1 MVSPIIL
8 FAFNRLEAVRRTV
21 ESLLQNTEAADSD
34 LYVFVDGP
42 RDCVPADRDK
52 VGAVQEYVKTIQ
64 GFKQVTCT
72 FAEKNKGLGASV
84 IAGVT
89 QVIKQYGRAIV
100 VEDDLYCGKNFLAYM
115 NQGLERYAGNKEV
128 FSVCGYTNKVTR
140 PEGYSYDA
148 YACVRS
154 SSWGWGTWSDR
165 WETVDWSLENWA
177 ACEARAKDFNHWGGS
192 DCFGMLRKW
201 HEGKNQSWAIRF
213 SYSQFV
219 QGKVAIF
226 PMVSKVINEGFNNQG
241 TNCHGWSRFKS
252 DFDASDNKVF
262 QWPDE
267 ITIHP
272 SLLHEALSYHTIRER
287 LYSRVMNLFYRSSAD
302 NRSSLT
308 VNDSVIEPRMR
319 SLDNCQSADI
329 ELADTNLNRSTLISV
344 VIPLYNK
351 EASIATALDSVLAQT
366 YQDFEVVVVDDGST
380 DDGAAVV
387 EEYTD
392 PRIRLIRQANA
403 GVSAARNKG
412 IAEAKGEYVAFLDA
426 DDQWMP
432 VFLEEIVA
440 LQREFP
446 ECRAQ
451 ATSYVINTRGEKSS
465 ITLRKI
471 PFQGERGV
479 LSNYFEVASCSH
491 PPVCSICVCI
501 ERKLLQEIG
510 GFPLGIKSGEDLL
523 TWARIAV
530 RTDWAYSLR
539 PLAQYNVEALLVD
552 ENPGRL
558 HDKGEVVSGELI
570 ALSGEIE
577 PSRRGE
583 MKKYISH
590 WYKMCTSVYMR
601 LGEIKNT
608 WRYGCKS
615 LRYNIGNY
623 KVYLMMLM
631 VLLPSK
637 MQKSI
642 KKKYVGKKKGKL
654 LFFTSDYKIGQSSLL
669 TDQLMAL
676 HKSELEFVAVSGE
689 NEQEKGLKERIE
701 DIGIDVRRI
710 EGLDVHANF
719 MGLARQITD
728 IVRKEDIRCVHVQNN
743 WQILLVVFVKFILLR
758 RFGLKIVYT
767 LHGFRHNSPVKS
779 VIARIIIGAVLL
791 LFANRVICMSTYLK
805 RKFYFLGRKAVLI
818 PLGIS
823 DEYFLPEHPQLPD
836 NGLQMVFPAQFRY
849 GKNQDLIIRA
859 FARHIQNNGD
869 TESHLYLPGMG
880 ELSEEMKELTMNLG
894 IADRVSFPGF
904 CSKQEVLQ
912 LYLKCNIG
920 IVASNSETFGQ
931 SIVEP
936 FVLGRCVVSTHVG
949 IADDILVD
957 GENGY
962 FFASEDELVVVF
974 ERLYRNQALI
984 GKAGNINYSKR
995 QMFAWDKV
1003 TERYVELINEMF

>member
-1 MVSPIIL
+1 MYSPIIL

-42 RDCVPADRDK
+42 RDHVPTDRDK
-52 VGAVQEYVKTIQ
+52 VGTVQEYVKTIQ

-89 QVIKQYGRAIV
+89 QVIKQYRRAIV

-115 NQGLERYAGNKEV
+115 NQGLERYAENKEV

-140 PEGYSYDA
+140 PGGYSYDA

-165 WETVDWSLENWA
+165 WESVDWTLDDWV
-177 ACEARAKDFNHWGGS
+177 ACEAQAKAFNRWGGS

-226 PMVSKVINEGFNNQG
+226 PMVSKVANEGFDGQG

-252 DFDASDNKVF
+252 DFDASDNKIF

-267 ITIHP
+267 MAIHP
-272 SLLHEALSYHTIRER
+272 RLLHEALSYHTIWER
-287 LYSRVMNLFYRSSAD
+287 LYSRVMNLFYRPSSHV
-302 NRSSLT
+302 NRSTLT
-308 VNDSVIEPRMR
+308 IPHST
-319 SLDNCQSADI
+319 LT
-329 ELADTNLNRSTLISV
+329 LAPSGVDLRFNIQHSTLISV

-351 EASIATALDSVLAQT
+351 KDSIASALDSVLAQT

-380 DDGAAVV
+380 DEGATVV
-387 EEYTD
+387 ERYAD

-432 VFLEEIVA
+432 EFLAEIVA
-440 LQREFP
+440 LQKEFS

-451 ATSYVINTRGEKSS
+451 ATSYVINTRGEKS
-465 ITLRKI
+465 IIELHKI
-471 PFQGERGV
+471 PFVGERGV
-479 LSNYFEVASCSH
+479 LNNYFEVASCSH
-491 PPVCSICVCI
+491 PPVWTSALCI
-501 ERKLLQEIG
+501 ERKLLLEIG
-510 GFPLGIKSGEDLL
+510 GFPLGITSGEDLL

-530 RTDWAYSLR
+530 HTHWAYSRR

-552 ENPGRL
+552 EKPGRL
-558 HDKGEVVSGELI
+558 HDKGEVVSSELI
-570 ALSGEIE
+570 ALLGEIE

-583 MKKYISH
+583 LKKYISH

-608 WRYGCKS
+608 WRYGYKS
-615 LRYNIGNY
+615 LGYNIGNY

-642 KKKYVGKKKGKL
+642 KKKYAGRQKGKL

-676 HKSELEFVAVSGE
+676 HKSELELVAVSGE

-823 DEYFLPEHPQLPD
+823 DEYFLPEHPQLPKH
-836 NGLQMVFPAQFRY
+836 GLQMVFPAQFRY

-859 FARHIQNNGD
+859 FANNQFYY
-869 TESHLYLPGMG
+869 T
-880 ELSEEMKELTMNLG
+880 
-894 IADRVSFPGF
+894 
-904 CSKQEVLQ
+904 
-912 LYLKCNIG
+912 
-920 IVASNSETFGQ
+920 NSRF
-931 SIVEP
+931 
-936 FVLGRCVVSTHVG
+936 R
-949 IADDILVD
+949 
-957 GENGY
+957 
-962 FFASEDELVVVF
+962 
-974 ERLYRNQALI
+974 
-984 GKAGNINYSKR
+984 
-995 QMFAWDKV
+995 
-1003 TERYVELINEMF
+1003 